1 MGAEEGGAGGAG
13 AGALAAA
20 VAGAGGAGAEW
31 RYYAEGPARGA
42 LEPAARAAGRALELL
57 GGLAAGPGEGPVA
70 PGDLVDA
77 FLERAEA
84 ELDGRPR
91 APPAAGGLPPGPSGA
106 GGGPEVDGA
115 GGAAGRE
122 GAGAELDFEHVAL
135 VPDLEGPELEAP
147 GGVGLGHPLG
157 RRLAQLRYPA
167 WLTQPEVAPQR
178 PRGFG
183 ATPFEFVDTPAAL
196 RRLAQRLEEP
206 GCREI
211 AVDLENHSQH
221 SFLGF
226 LCLMQVSTRER
237 DYIVDVLKLRDEV
250 GPALAGV
257 FADASKVKVLHGA
270 DCDVV
275 WLQRCFSIY
284 IVNLFDTGQAARV
297 LGLPCSL
304 AACLQRYCGVKA
316 NKRYQ
321 MADWRTRPLPQ
332 PLLDYARGDTHYLL
346 YVFDRLREDLLRQ
359 GPEVP
364 APLAV
369 PIPAGQPGGSLGTA
383 LQRSRQ
389 LCYMLYEPPTWQG
402 AAGFMPTYKRAKGSL
417 NPRELTAY
425 AALYRWRFEKARA
438 LDESTGH
445 VMPNALL
452 LKVARRQPQD
462 TAEARRLCG
471 PSSLSGRLYA
481 AEVARVVQASE
492 HEVEQVMRAVQ
503 EYDASKA
510 AAKGET
516 GRQGRDAS
524 AAAAATPS
532 AGPMATVRA
541 AGSRPAAEKGMEE
554 SPYAVFSSG
563 GPGLEAAPLQQQTA
577 SSMGASFWAREAE
590 VAAAPDASVL
600 AAMRD
605 IRSEIAAAGAAM
617 SPRLQATAPRAG
629 KETAGTT
636 AVAGNGGGAV
646 AAPEG
651 EDEDRA
657 AELKSFVE
665 GMIREKA
672 ENTEAQKPEGA
683 KESKKRDEKLPQPI
697 SAMPGPRAGKRKV
710 QGVAHQGYAGAEQP
724 VLSEPKASYGASM
737 QKRKKN
743 RHKNRQEAQAKLTA
757 GESGAPSGDVARQA
771 FAESVAQMASL
782 ASLPVQRPGVKKGN
796 LRKQPV
802 APSGQA
808 NVYGISE
815 ADMIKP
821 AKRRQQPNSGNR
833 TATFK

>member
-1 MGAEEGGAGGAG
+1 MNQ
-13 AGALAAA
+13 
-20 VAGAGGAGAEW
+20 
-31 RYYAEGPARGA
+31 
-42 LEPAARAAGRALELL
+42 
-57 GGLAAGPGEGPVA
+57 EGPVA
-70 PGDLVDA
+70 AGDLVDA

-91 APPAAGGLPPGPSGA
+91 APPAAEGLPPGPSGA
-106 GGGPEVDGA
+106 GGGPA
-115 GGAAGRE
+115 AAGRA
-122 GAGAELDFEHVAL
+122 GAGAGSGFEHAAL
-135 VPDLEGPELEAP
+135 VPDLEGPGPGAP
-147 GGVGLGHPLG
+147 GGHPLG
-157 RRLAQLRYPA
+157 RRLAQLRYPT
-167 WLTQPEVAPQR
+167 WLVQPEIAPQR

-183 ATPFEFVDTPAAL
+183 ATPFEYVDTPAGL

-226 LCLMQVSTRER
+226 LCLMQVSTRDC
-237 DYIVDVLKLRDEV
+237 DYVVDVMKLRDEV

-275 WLQRCFSIY
+275 WLQRCFRIY
-284 IVNLFDTGQAARV
+284 VVNLFDTGQAARV

-321 MADWRTRPLPQ
+321 MADWRKRPLPQ

-364 APLAV
+364 APLVV
-369 PIPAGQPGGSLGTA
+369 PIPAGHPGGSLGTA

-389 LCYMLYEPPTWQG
+389 LCHMLYEPPTWQG
-402 AAGFMPTYKRAKGSL
+402 AAGFMPTYTRAKGSL
-417 NPRELTAY
+417 KPRELASY
-425 AALYRWRFEKARA
+425 AALYRWRFEKAQA

-452 LKVARRQPQD
+452 LKVARMQPQD
-462 TAEARRLCG
+462 AAEARRVCG

-481 AEVARVVQASE
+481 AEVARVVQDSE
-492 HEVEQVMRAVQ
+492 HEVEQVMRVVR

-510 AAKGET
+510 ALKGGA
-516 GRQGRDAS
+516 GRPGINAG
-524 AAAAATPS
+524 AAAAAAPS
-532 AGPMATVRA
+532 AGPAAVARA
-541 AGSRPAAEKGMEE
+541 ARPRPAAAGREGEN
-554 SPYAVFSSG
+554 PYAVFGCG
-563 GPGLEAAPLQQQTA
+563 GLGLEAAPLQQPA
-577 SSMGASFWAREAE
+577 SSSMGASFWAREVE
-590 VAAAPDASVL
+590 AAAEPDASVL
-600 AAMRD
+600 VAMRE

-617 SPRLQATAPRAG
+617 SPRLQATAPRTE
-629 KETAGTT
+629 KEAAGT
-636 AVAGNGGGAV
+636 ASVAEEGGQAADAPGA
-646 AAPEG
+646 EG
-651 EDEDRA
+651 GVRA
-657 AELKSFVE
+657 AELKSFVD
-665 GMIREKA
+665 GMIREKVEQA
-672 ENTEAQKPEGA
+672 EALTPGGA
-683 KESKKRDEKLPQPI
+683 KARKNRDEKLPQPI
-697 SAMPGPRAGKRKV
+697 SAMPGPRAGKRKA
-710 QGVAHQGYAGAEQP
+710 QGVELHGHAGAGQP
-724 VLSEPKASYGASM
+724 VLSGPTASNGAGA
-737 QKRKKN
+737 QKKRKKKK
-743 RHKNRQEAQAKLTA
+743 HKNRQESQTKLAA
-757 GESGAPSGDVARQA
+757 GESGAPSGAAARQA

-782 ASLPVQRPGVKKGN
+782 ASRPVQRPGVKKGN
-796 LRKQPV
+796 PRKQPV

>member
-1 MGAEEGGAGGAG
+1 MGAGEGGAGGAG

-57 GGLAAGPGEGPVA
+57 GGLAAAPGEGPVA

-106 GGGPEVDGA
+106 GFGPAVDGA
-115 GGAAGRE
+115 GGAASRE
-122 GAGAELDFEHVAL
+122 GAGAELGFEHAAL
-135 VPDLEGPELEAP
+135 VPDLEGPEPEAP
-147 GGVGLGHPLG
+147 GGAGLGHPLG

-183 ATPFEFVDTPAAL
+183 ATPFEYVDTPAAL

-237 DYIVDVLKLRDEV
+237 DYVVDVLKLREEV

-389 LCYMLYEPPTWQG
+389 LCYLLYEHPTWQG
-402 AAGFMPTYKRAKGSL
+402 AAGFMSTYKRAKGSL
-417 NPRELTAY
+417 NSRELTAY

-462 TAEARRLCG
+462 AAEARRLCG

-510 AAKGET
+510 AAKGEA

-524 AAAAATPS
+524 AATAATPS
-532 AGPMATVRA
+532 AGAA
-541 AGSRPAAEKGMEE
+541 AGSRPAAEEGVKEN
-554 SPYAVFSSG
+554 PYAVFSSA
-563 GPGLEAAPLQQQTA
+563 GPGLKAAPLQQPA
-577 SSMGASFWAREAE
+577 PSSMGASFWAREAE
-590 VAAAPDASVL
+590 ATAAPAVSVL

-617 SPRLQATAPRAG
+617 SPRLQAAAPREE

-636 AVAGNGGGAV
+636 AIAGNGGGS
-646 AAPEG
+646 AAALEG
-651 EDEDRA
+651 EDEGRA

-672 ENTEAQKPEGA
+672 EERKAQKPGGA

-697 SAMPGPRAGKRKV
+697 SAMPGPRAGKRTA
-710 QGVAHQGYAGAEQP
+710 QGVEHQGHAGVEQP
-724 VLSEPKASYGASM
+724 VLSEPKASNGGSM
-737 QKRKKN
+737 QKKRKKN
-743 RHKNRQEAQAKLTA
+743 RHKNRQEAEAKLAA
-757 GESGAPSGDVARQA
+757 GEAGAPSGDAARQA

-782 ASLPVQRPGVKKGN
+782 ATIPVKRPGVKKGN
-796 LRKQPV
+796 PRKQPV